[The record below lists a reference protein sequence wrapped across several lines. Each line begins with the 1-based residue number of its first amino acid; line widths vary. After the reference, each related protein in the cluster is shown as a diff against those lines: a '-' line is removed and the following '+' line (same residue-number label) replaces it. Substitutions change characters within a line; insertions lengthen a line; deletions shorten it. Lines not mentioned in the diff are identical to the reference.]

1 MTTTQLF
8 IALLGSFIA
17 VNGILIGVLIKCLD
31 AKIDS
36 VKGEIKPLKQQV
48 DMPPARKIAL
58 TTTPPTSNMLVQYMV
73 SHEGRLGTLEERTKK
88 L

>member
-17 VNGILIGVLIKCLD
+17 VNGILIGVLIKYLD

-48 DMPPARKIAL
+48 D
-58 TTTPPTSNMLVQYMV
+58 MLVQYMV